1 MRLQSI
7 RQMLG
12 SAFFSLSF
20 FLSIFFFIFHLVVAG
35 STLLVLSL
43 STESLVDEPAAA
55 AADRLA
61 SVSVELLL
69 LLLPFDSV
77 ELVLLTCELAFSL
90 EAIP

>member
-1 MRLQSI
+1 
-7 RQMLG
+7 
-12 SAFFSLSF
+12 
-20 FLSIFFFIFHLVVAG
+20 
-35 STLLVLSL
+35 LLVLSL

-69 LLLPFDSV
+69 LLLLPFDSV